1 MTPERWHRIEE
12 LFHAALARGPE
23 SRPVFLNEACGADA
37 ELRRE
42 VESLL
47 AHGEQADTFLKTHR
61 LEATAT
67 ILLGKQLGPYRILSP
82 LGVGGMGEVY
92 RAHDSKLSRDVAIKT
107 LPREF
112 ARDPERLARFRR
124 EARTLASLNHPNI
137 AAIYGLGEF
146 DGAMYL
152 VLELVE
158 GETLQGPLPI
168 GKALDYALQISE
180 ALGAAHEKSI
190 VHRDLKPANV
200 KVTPQGR
207 VKVLDFGLAKAVWG
221 GDDTQNLSQSSTM
234 VGPETVVGQVVGT
247 PPYMS
252 PEQARGGE
260 IDKRTDI
267 WAFGCVLY
275 ELLSGK
281 RAFRG
286 KTLGDTIHAILD
298 REPDWTALPA
308 QTPAKIRSLLRRCL
322 DKSATGRLQD
332 IGAAREE
339 IAKVQRGFS
348 RWQIASMAAAAVAI
362 AAAGAALYFR
372 SPTRPA
378 ERSEWVQLTNFPDAV
393 GQPALSPDGRMLA
406 FIRSSDTF
414 VASGQVYV
422 KTLPD
427 GEPIQLTHDDLTKH
441 SPAFSPDGLRI
452 AYTVGGTGTWVVPV
466 VGGQPRPWLTNA
478 SGLVWI
484 DKQRLLF
491 SEVKRDIHMG
501 IVTAEENRAGQ
512 RDVYLPEGDR
522 GMAHRSYPSPDGKS
536 VLVVEMDRG
545 PWQPC
550 RVVPLGGSSS
560 GHRVGPPDA
569 ACTFAAW
576 SPDGKWMY
584 LSSSKGGTFHTWRQR
599 YPDGPVEQITSG
611 LTEEEGIAMAAD
623 GRSFVTAVAQ
633 KQSTVWVHDKN
644 GERQVSIEGYS
655 YDPRFTPDGKKLLY
669 RILKG
674 AVPTYDPGELRLL
687 DLDSGHNEPLLPGL
701 LVSGLPGRG
710 FDISPD
716 GQRVVAAATDGQGK
730 PRLWL
735 AALDRQSPPHQ
746 IPNVEGGQPHFG
758 DNGEIFFTKKE
769 GTTTQAY
776 RVHEDGTGLRILGDQ
791 VLVVNGVS
799 QDKRWAVVGVSGVSG
814 RRLMLIATDG
824 SPVRL
829 IGTSSDTNF
838 AWSPDGRL
846 LYVSVPTS
854 PLASGIVG
862 RTYVIPLQPGQ
873 VLPPIPEGGF
883 QAMDDLSKLRGVRVI
898 EAYGAAP
905 GPTPDV
911 YAFARSSVQRNL
923 YRIPIP

>member
-23 SRPVFLNEACGADA
+23 SRRAFLDEACRADA

-47 AHGEQADTFLKTHR
+47 AQEEQADALPETHR

-112 ARDPERLARFRR
+112 ARDPEKLARFRR

-137 AAIYGLGEF
+137 AAIYGLEEF

-180 ALGAAHEKSI
+180 ALGAAHEKGI

-221 GDDTQNLSQSSTM
+221 SDHAQNFSQLSTV

-252 PEQARGGE
+252 PEQARGGD

-275 ELLSGK
+275 ELLTGK

-286 KTLGDTIHAILD
+286 KTLGDTIQAILD

-308 QTPAKIRSLLRRCL
+308 KTPAKIRSLLRRCL
-322 DKSATGRLQD
+322 DKDATGRLQD
-332 IGAAREE
+332 IGAARVE
-339 IAKVQRGFS
+339 IARVQRGLS
-348 RWQIASMAAAAVAI
+348 RWQIASIAAAAAAI
-362 AAAGAALYFR
+362 AAVGVAVYFR
-372 SPTRPA
+372 GPAGPA

-414 VASGQVYV
+414 VAPGQVYV

-427 GEPIQLTHDDLTKH
+427 GEPVQLTHDDLNKH
-441 SPAFSPDGLRI
+441 SPVFSPDGSRI
-452 AYTVGGTGTWVVPV
+452 AYAAAGDTWVVPV
-466 VGGQPRPWLTNA
+466 VSGQPRPWLTNA
-478 SGLVWI
+478 TGLVWI

-491 SEVKRDIHMG
+491 SEVKKDIHMG

-512 RDVYLPEGDR
+512 RDVYLPEGNR

-550 RVVPLGGSSS
+550 RVVPLDGSSF
-560 GHRVGPPDA
+560 GHRVGPPGA

-576 SPDGKWMY
+576 SPDSKWMY
-584 LSSSKGGTFHTWRQR
+584 LTSSKGGTFHTWRQR

-644 GERQVSIEGYS
+644 GERQVSLEGYS

-687 DLDSGHNEPLLPGL
+687 ELDSGHNEPLLPGL

-776 RVHEDGTGLRILGDQ
+776 RVHEDGTGLRTLGDQ
-791 VLVVNGVS
+791 ITAVIGVS
-799 QDKRWAVVGVSGVSG
+799 SDKRWAVGAKAEG
-814 RRLMLIATDG
+814 RHMMLLPTDG
-824 SPVRL
+824 SPGTL
-829 IGTSSDTNF
+829 IGPINDTKF
-838 AWSPDGRL
+838 VWSPNGRL
-846 LYVSVPTS
+846 LFVSVPTG

-862 RTYVIPLQPGQ
+862 RTYVISLPLGQ
-873 VLPPIPEGGF
+873 VFPPIPAGGF
-883 QAMDDLSKLRGVRVI
+883 QTMDDLSKLPGVRVI

-905 GPTPDV
+905 GPTSDV